1 MPVLMKVPL
10 DGDDSDT
17 MLIVE
22 ADRNDVRGEQL
33 TLAAPKPGEVAA
45 QASRSITSSL
55 DDLRPLLRALKEKLV
70 DAGPDEFSVAFGL
83 KLGGET
89 GIIIAKGT
97 AEVNLT
103 ITMSWQRREP

>member
-10 DGDDSDT
+10 DGDESDT

-55 DDLRPLLRALKEKLV
+55 DDLRPLLRALKDKLV
-70 DAGPDEFSVAFGL
+70 DAGPDEFSVEFGL

-97 AEVNLT
+97 AEVNLA
-103 ITMSWQRREP
+103 ITMSWRRRDA